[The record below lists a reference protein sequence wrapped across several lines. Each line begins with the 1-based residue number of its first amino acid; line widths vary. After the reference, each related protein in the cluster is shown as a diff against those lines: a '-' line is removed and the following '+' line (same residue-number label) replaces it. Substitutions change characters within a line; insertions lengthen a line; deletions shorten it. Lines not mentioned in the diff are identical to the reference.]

1 MNGVNNLLVRK
12 RKGVLVAIA
21 VVIVLAAL
29 MYALVVYTNVRRE
42 KAYDTME
49 KEISNVAEVIISI
62 VPIVG
67 ITFAAIIVFFALL
80 WRHKENKLKIGM
92 FTGIKER
99 NGANE

>member
-1 MNGVNNLLVRK
+1 MNGVNNVLVRK

-49 KEISNVAEVIISI
+49 KEI
-62 VPIVG
+62 
-67 ITFAAIIVFFALL
+67 FMAA
-80 WRHKENKLKIGM
+80 KKLVDK
-92 FTGIKER
+92 
-99 NGANE
+99 